1 MKFKKHS
8 IGYNT
13 VKSVDGVISAKG
25 VKSKAN
31 NLQVSGYTHEIGE
44 GEKSPDNPYVLKS
57 LDSGNVNLYSE
68 DKLTT
73 HKVNSAT
80 GAIRTGIKLST
91 PKSSYYCVRW
101 DENTGTRGI
110 SYKLVNQ
117 TTGIID
123 GYKMFYVNSFVKVPH
138 GYDIIFYDTGG
149 VGTQKY
155 AFTERTNLMILD
167 SPIMP
172 DEYIT
177 DEHSVVL
184 SNNDM
189 SIQVPVPISLNCVEG
204 VSDRIVKKEDGYY
217 VEQNIKDVIINEKI
231 TVSIRE
237 QKNNYVKFNINV
249 ENGRSV
255 NKNKIKCDKLLV
267 KSIYADVFNVEY
279 IRNSTSTYRNLI
291 VAYMLI
297 SRFTTNDTATNN
309 EILAYLKDN
318 DIRLLYQVEN
328 PYYYKLPD
336 YAQDLLNSFTLQN
349 QNKIWV
355 KGNPDIKVSGYLQK

>member
-1 MKFKKHS
+1 MKQIKKHS
-8 IGYNT
+8 IGFNT
-13 VKSVDGVISAKG
+13 ISSVDGIIKAKG
-25 VKSKAN
+25 VKSKPN
-31 NLQVSGYTHEIGE
+31 NIEVYGYTHELGE

-57 LDSGNVNLYSE
+57 LDNGNVNLYSE

-91 PKSSYYCVRW
+91 PKSGYYCVRW

-177 DEHSVVL
+177 DEHSIVL
-184 SNNDM
+184 SNNDKTV
-189 SIQVPVPISLNCVEG
+189 QVPTPIAFNSVEG
-204 VSDRIVKKEDGYY
+204 VSDYIYKDDDGDWKLNQKCQKYEFTGKENFTI
-217 VEQNIKDVIINEKI
+217 QSINTFGI
-231 TVSIRE
+231 ANFI
-237 QKNNYVKFNINV
+237 
-249 ENGRSV
+249 
-255 NKNKIKCDKLLV
+255 
-267 KSIYADVFNVEY
+267 
-279 IRNSTSTYRNLI
+279 
-291 VAYMLI
+291 
-297 SRFTTNDTATNN
+297 TNDLKYKKFSLCVCSHLEQQNTTISNTKN
-309 EILAYLKDN
+309 EGIYPVETSSLYLRIHQNRCSTVDALKTYLAEQYHLNVAITLAYY
-318 DIRLLYQVEN
+318 LYTPITHV
-328 PYYYKLPD
+328 LSD
-336 YAQDLLNSFTLQN
+336 YAQELLNSFVLE
-349 QNKIWV
+349 NKNNISV
-355 KGNPDIKVSGYLQK
+355 EGNPTFKITGYLQK